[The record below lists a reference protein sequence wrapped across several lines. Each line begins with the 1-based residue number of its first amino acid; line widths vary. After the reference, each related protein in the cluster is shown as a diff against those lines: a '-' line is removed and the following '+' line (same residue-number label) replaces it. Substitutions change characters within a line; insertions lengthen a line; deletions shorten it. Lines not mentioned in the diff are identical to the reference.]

1 MNYLTI
7 WYIWWMKNWIVSK
20 SIGIRCE
27 KCTKHEIGDELHY
40 ILNCT
45 SLQRERNQYLPASY
59 TRIIIKT
66 ISFKHTMS
74 NSKQCFFK
82 ENYVNS
88 FIRKINRICSPNS
101 FCTLHFLNF
110 SLYLYFHECRCY
122 LIRKSWM
129 FMYFFKSLYTCTI
142 LK

>member
-1 MNYLTI
+1 
-7 WYIWWMKNWIVSK
+7 MKNWIVSK
-20 SIGIRCE
+20 NIGIRCE

-74 NSKQCFFK
+74 DSKQCFFK
-82 ENYVNS
+82 ENYVH
-88 FIRKINRICSPNS
+88 
-101 FCTLHFLNF
+101 LLGD
-110 SLYLYFHECRCY
+110 
-122 LIRKSWM
+122 
-129 FMYFFKSLYTCTI
+129 
-142 LK
+142 